1 MSNVELFEVK
11 VGYLRSVAE
20 QSLAQISG
28 QQGWQGGCRFATI
41 PELTFPDS
49 SMAEQ
54 FAVNEKV
61 LGSSPSRGATCC
73 LSGPNFCPRK
83 VEYGDSR

>member
-11 VGYLRSVAE
+11 VGYLRSVVE
-20 QSLAQISG
+20 QSSAQISG
-28 QQGWQGGCRFATI
+28 QQGWQGGNSFATI

-61 LGSSPSRGATCC
+61 LGSSPSRGAS
-73 LSGPNFCPRK
+73 LNF
-83 VEYGDSR
+83 